1 MVRQFDHEFERE
13 RRGRGV
19 ILNDLKDTAGPAER
33 NDWQRMKDF
42 AFLQIEPGRYLIGF
56 GPFEPMPDPPSA
68 ESGEAA
74 FYRNDFRLS
83 DPEPWKKPASFR
95 IVENLREFVAGNGSA
110 PLPAIEWRGLRDT
123 DFHSVFEEIQ
133 ARIEAGTLEK
143 SVPVITER
151 GRLNRG
157 DPATLLKAVNAVGH
171 GLRPFGWRIGESGM
185 IGATPEQLLSVREG
199 KLETMALAGTAPKH
213 EAGDFLDDKKEIRE
227 HEFVADYL
235 VENLAQLGD
244 LHRKTR
250 EVMDLGSLV
259 HFLSRIE
266 LKLSDPNPD
275 LNALIRLMHPT
286 PALGAFPRGEGAL
299 EDLCEIREK
308 LKAPPEFGAPF
319 GVAWDG
325 QFQSVVA
332 IRAVSWNG
340 HDVFLP
346 SGCGII
352 RESRLDREWR
362 ELALK
367 RNSVKALLGV

>member
-1 MVRQFDHEFERE
+1 
-13 RRGRGV
+13 
-19 ILNDLKDTAGPAER
+19 
-33 NDWQRMKDF
+33 MKDF
-42 AFLQIEPGRYLIGF
+42 AFLQIEPGRYLFGF
-56 GPFEPMPDPPSA
+56 GPFESMPGPPLPA
-68 ESGEAA
+68 SGEAA
-74 FYRNDFRLS
+74 FYLNDFRLS
-83 DPEPWKKPASFR
+83 DEMPWKKPAYFR

-110 PLPAIEWRGLRDT
+110 PLPAIEWRGLRDS

-133 ARIEAGTLEK
+133 RQIEAGSLEK

-151 GRLNRG
+151 GRLNNG

-171 GLRPFGWRIGESGM
+171 GLRPYGWRIGESGM
-185 IGATPEQLLSVREG
+185 IGATPEQLFSVRSG
-199 KLETMALAGTAPKH
+199 RLETMALAGTAPKH

-235 VENLAQLGD
+235 VENLSQLGE
-244 LHRKTR
+244 LQRETR

-266 LKLSDPNPD
+266 LKLNDPKPD
-275 LNALIRLMHPT
+275 LDTLIRQMHPT
-286 PALGAFPRGEGAL
+286 PALGAYPRGEGAL
-299 EDLCEIREK
+299 EDLCELRRK
-308 LKAPPEFGAPF
+308 LKAPPQFGAPF
-319 GVAWDG
+319 GVAWDD

-332 IRAVSWNG
+332 IRAVCWDG
-340 HDVFLP
+340 RDVFLP

-352 RESRLDREWR
+352 RESRFDREWR